1 MSMSQAC
8 RLIMVCMSVGVFGG
22 NTGCTVKVEEVYVEP
37 LSGFW
42 KADSVITLEANQLQ
56 LTEEYWVQ
64 RYTVP
69 DTNTLFEDWTA
80 IDGTVST
87 YEYAVDLTEKTF
99 VVNIYMN
106 EELDA
111 TGEGLFEG
119 EQWDW
124 TYLEYGFTQPDGVS
138 VVTVADISE
147 ESIVYSRVGYGM
159 SGGAD
164 WTVDEVLSPSSEDD
178 WQDTLPQ

>member
-1 MSMSQAC
+1 MSVAQTFRVM
-8 RLIMVCMSVGVFGG
+8 MVCGLVGLVGFD
-22 NTGCTVKVEEVYVEP
+22 TGCTVKVEDVYVEP

-42 KADSVITLEANQLQ
+42 KADSVITLEANQMQ

-69 DTNTLFEDWTA
+69 DTNSLFEDWTA

-87 YEYAVDLTEKTF
+87 YEYTVNLVEQTF

-111 TGEGLFEG
+111 TGEGVFEG
-119 EQWDW
+119 EQWEW

-147 ESIVYSRVGYGM
+147 DSIVYSRVGYGM

-164 WTVDEVLSPSSEDD
+164 WTVDEVLSPSTESD
-178 WQDTLPQ
+178 WQETLPE